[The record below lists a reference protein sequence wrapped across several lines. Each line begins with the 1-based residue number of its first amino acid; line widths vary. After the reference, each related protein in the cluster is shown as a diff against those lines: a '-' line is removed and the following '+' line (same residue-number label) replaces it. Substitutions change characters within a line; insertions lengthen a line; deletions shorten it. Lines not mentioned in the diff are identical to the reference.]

1 MNNKKLQRGFQ
12 EAKKIT
18 KKFAKTF
25 YLASL
30 FLPKTKKYASYAVYA
45 ICRLSDET
53 VDDLTYPNQADSL
66 QKLEQ
71 KIDTAYSKN
80 EIDEPLLAAFS
91 HIVNTYEIPKEY
103 FSVLIQGMHMDL
115 KIKRYANFPDLY
127 EYCYRVAGN
136 IGLIMLKIFR
146 QKNKTAEYYAI
157 KLGVAM
163 QLTNILRDINED
175 FARGRIYLPQDEMN
189 QFNITEDQLAK
200 KKLNEEFKNF
210 LCFQIRRCRDFYRDS
225 LPGIKLIDNLT
236 CKFVALAMNKLYSG
250 ILDAIEKNNYNVFT
264 KRAHINIL
272 RKIVIIFKILLGGR
286 SS

>member
-18 KKFAKTF
+18 KQFAKTF

-30 FLPKTKKYASYAVYA
+30 FLPKDKKYASYAVYA

-53 VDDLTYPNQADSL
+53 VDDLTSPNQADNL

-80 EIDEPLLAAFS
+80 EIGEPLLAAFS

-103 FSVLIQGMHMDL
+103 FSVLIQGIQMDL
-115 KIKRYANFPDLY
+115 TIKRYANFSALY

-146 QKNKTAEYYAI
+146 QKNKAAEYYAI

-175 FARGRIYLPQDEMN
+175 LIRGRIYLPQDEMI

-210 LCFQIRRCRDFYRDS
+210 LCFQIQRCRDFYRDS
-225 LPGIKLIDNLT
+225 LPGIKLIDNRT

-272 RKIVIIFKILLGGR
+272 KKIVIIFKILLR
-286 SS
+286 RRYS